1 MKSFV
6 FSVVVFLVFFLLSSQ
21 VSADL
26 ISDTCK
32 KTPSFNLCESTL
44 RADPQSSKADV
55 QGLALVAVKKLVV
68 EGTKTENEIKQLIG
82 KTKDQ
87 PLLDALK
94 ICADK
99 YNIIVHYDFPVAVE
113 AITKGNP
120 KFAEGAAVD
129 AARSSDKC
137 ASGIA
142 STPHLASSNKLVH
155 DLDDI
160 VLYIVRLLL

>member
-1 MKSFV
+1 M
-6 FSVVVFLVFFLLSSQ
+6 VVVFLVFFLLSSQ

-32 KTPSFNLCESTL
+32 KTPSYNLCVSTL

-55 QGLALVAVKKLVV
+55 QGLALIAVKKLVV
-68 EGTKTENEIKQLIG
+68 EGTKTEKEIKQLIK
-82 KTKDQ
+82 KTKYK

-94 ICADK
+94 LCADK
-99 YNIIVHYDFPVAVE
+99 YNIIVHYDFPE
-113 AITKGNP
+113 
-120 KFAEGAAVD
+120 AVD

-137 ASGIA
+137 ASGIT
-142 STPHLASSNKLVH
+142 STPNLASSNKLVH

>member
-6 FSVVVFLVFFLLSSQ
+6 FSMVVFFVFFLLSSQ

-32 KTPSFNLCESTL
+32 QTPSVNLCESTL

-55 QGLALVAVKKLVV
+55 QGLALIAANKLVV
-68 EGTKTENEIKQLIG
+68 EGTKTENEIKELIK

-94 ICADK
+94 LCADK

-113 AITKGNP
+113 AIKKGNP
-120 KFAEGAAVD
+120 KFAEDATVD
-129 AARSSDKC
+129 AARASDKC
-137 ASGIA
+137 AKGIT
-142 STPHLASSNKLVH
+142 STTDLASSNKLVH